1 MVLVR
6 NLIFKPQEFVFF
18 QNRKVATFDDMP
30 KSKREED
37 ATFLFV
43 YVQYTIQTVPNCKGF
58 KRSIPVSENQLRENH
73 ENRPQKMCF

>member
-1 MVLVR
+1 M
-6 NLIFKPQEFVFF
+6 F

-43 YVQYTIQTVPNCKGF
+43 YVQYTTQTVTNYKDF
-58 KRSIPVSENQLRENH
+58 KRSLPVSENQLRENH
-73 ENRPQKMCF
+73 ENLHQNMCF